1 MKSYEMLISS
11 LLSSGL
17 TSNIAD
23 FFKLMGFKFSTDIK
37 WKYIDKGQI
46 MMERKSGLMKDL
58 KSYRP
63 TVMNLDACVMMS
75 TIIFLPE
82 RF

>member
-1 MKSYEMLISS
+1 MLISS

-46 MMERKSGLMKDL
+46 MMERKSGQNILQIYIDI
-58 KSYRP
+58 Y
-63 TVMNLDACVMMS
+63 N
-75 TIIFLPE
+75 IFYSK
-82 RF
+82 F

>member
-1 MKSYEMLISS
+1 MLISS

-23 FFKLMGFKFSTDIK
+23 FFKLMGLKFSTDIK

-63 TVMNLDACVMMS
+63 TVMNLDACVKMS